1 MASEFQRR
9 KVSGVF
15 RAMDVDGDGRLT
27 EADFQALARRWTAV
41 AGSVDPERLN
51 SVMTGWWPVL
61 RAASGDGGPG
71 GPGGPGCPGG
81 PPGLNG
87 GGAVTLDEVLLVVDE
102 LGDRAD
108 AVSATADAMFEAI
121 DLNGDG
127 YISRSEYGVLV
138 ETWSGV
144 PAATDEIFPRLD
156 LDGDGHLTRDE
167 FRAHWTEFWA
177 GDDPDAPGTYVFG
190 ALAE

>member
-9 KVSGVF
+9 KVIGVF

-27 EADFQALARRWTAV
+27 EADFQALAHRWTAV
-41 AGSVDPERLN
+41 AGSVDPERLT
-51 SVMTGWWPVL
+51 SIMTGWWPVL
-61 RAASGDGGPG
+61 RAVSGPDGD
-71 GPGGPGCPGG
+71 
-81 PPGLNG
+81 N
-87 GGAVTLDEVLLVVDE
+87 AVTLDEVLLVVE
-102 LGDRAD
+102 GLGEAVD
-108 AVSATADAMFEAI
+108 AVSGTADAMFEAI

-127 YISRSEYGVLV
+127 LISRSEYGALI
-138 ETWSGV
+138 ETWNGT
-144 PAATDEIFPRLD
+144 PAAIDEVFPRLD

-167 FRAHWTEFWA
+167 FRTHWTEFWA